1 MDRGLLSELEI
12 VMLSIGYSN
21 EIRQEMKQADY
32 QTEIDFIVENQKR
45 NEFLIELALTQKTNT
60 LLLFN
65 YVEKHGE
72 ILFKMAQE
80 KSEEMKKKVFFIS
93 GNTGVDER
101 EKIRQ
106 TMERENDVVLFASF
120 GTLAV
125 RCQHQESR
133 LSNIFS
139 SL

>member
-106 TMERENDVVLFASF
+106 TMERENDVVLFAYF

-133 LSNIFS
+133 LSYIFS